1 MSKKEQMQ
9 TENESV
15 NAESVADESV
25 EMNAECNDSDKS
37 SREADKKFK
46 ELESRIAELEGNVTD
61 KDAKIAELNDRYA
74 RMMAEYDNYRKR
86 SAKEKGEMYDKAYAE
101 ALNVLLPTIDNLERA
116 VGVSDA
122 EAVLKGL
129 DMTLKGAV
137 DDLGK
142 IGVEAFGAENDKFD
156 EHMHYA
162 VTSIEDPNHGENEIV
177 AVIKKG
183 YRKGTDIIRVAEVV
197 VAR

>member
-1 MSKKEQMQ
+1 MQ
-9 TENESV
+9 ADNESI
-15 NAESVADESV
+15 NAESIVDESM
-25 EMNAECNDSDKS
+25 ENTSENSGSKKDNCA
-37 SREADKKFK
+37 ADKRLK
-46 ELESRIAELEGNVTD
+46 ELEARIAELESSNSD
-61 KDAKIAELNDRYA
+61 KDAKIAEQNDRYA

-86 SAKEKGEMYDKAYAE
+86 SAKEKGEIYDKAYAE

-116 VGVSDA
+116 VGANDA

-129 DMTLKGAV
+129 EMTLKGAV

-142 IGVEAFGAENDKFD
+142 IGVESFGAENDKFD

-162 VTSIEDPNHGENEIV
+162 VTSIEDQSHGEDEIV

-183 YRKGTDIIRVAEVV
+183 YRKGSDIIRVAEVV

>member
-9 TENESV
+9 ADNESIKAESIVDESTENTSE
-15 NAESVADESV
+15 
-25 EMNAECNDSDKS
+25 DSGSKKDNC
-37 SREADKKFK
+37 EADKRLKD
-46 ELESRIAELEGNVTD
+46 LEAKIAELESSNSD
-61 KDAKIAELNDRYA
+61 KDAKIAEQNDRYA

-86 SAKEKGEMYDKAYAE
+86 SAKEKGEIYDKAYAE

-116 VGVSDA
+116 VGANDA

-129 DMTLKGAV
+129 EMTLKGAV

-142 IGVEAFGAENDKFD
+142 IGVESFGAENDKFD

-162 VTSIEDPNHGENEIV
+162 VTSIEDQSHGEDEIV

-183 YRKGTDIIRVAEVV
+183 YRKGSDIIRVAEVV